1 MSIFFKH
8 KVDVLTPSGSILTD
22 WVGNKLAS
30 VRHAISS
37 CVYNIICACVCL
49 FVRDGGPRR

>member
-30 VRHAISS
+30 VPHAISS
-37 CVYNIICACVCL
+37 CVYNMCACVCL
-49 FVRDGGPRR
+49 FMCDGGPCR

>member
-1 MSIFFKH
+1 MSIFFKQ

-30 VRHAISS
+30 VRHAIPSRS
-37 CVYNIICACVCL
+37 FVCIFCVYY
-49 FVRDGGPRR
+49 GGSCR